1 MNEVSA
7 ACRQALEALLARGG
21 APSRADLQTL
31 ATLPTGALEEA
42 LPALATEHGA
52 AAVPLLTALGSGVA
66 ERRIRRAAKRAL
78 YRLAQRGVQAP
89 EQATERPP
97 VVARGGER
105 AMRAWLSGVD
115 GSGSRAAWI
124 LFEGSYGALRLCSL
138 ILNDVAGILDAA
150 GGDITKKRLDRELAE
165 LRASQ
170 KLPWVETG
178 PARAA
183 GLVAEALAL
192 HRAIHT
198 TPPAAFAR
206 WQPLF
211 ETAAPIEPPAPAANP
226 QLVERSAELL
236 ELPELAGWFLDPEA
250 VQADAVELLQARES
264 RLVVSDQL
272 KAEREDAIVSRVVER
287 ELTEGPRRLWARR
300 LLEMDLVFESI
311 GREQHGALARAAAA
325 ALQDASRDVGRH
337 PFARALAARALELA
351 GQVALGRLGAAEVS
365 RKPACPTTVP
375 SA

>member
-1 MNEVSA
+1 LNEVST

-21 APSRADLQTL
+21 TPSPAELQTL
-31 ATLPTGALEEA
+31 ATLPTDALEEA
-42 LPALATEHGA
+42 LRALASEHGA

-66 ERRIRRAAKRAL
+66 ERRVRRAAKRAL
-78 YRLAQRGVQAP
+78 YRLTQRGVQVP
-89 EQATERPP
+89 ERPP
-97 VVARGGER
+97 GVARGGER
-105 AMRAWLSGVD
+105 AVRAWLSGVD
-115 GSGSRAAWI
+115 GSGSRAVWV
-124 LFEGSYGALRLCSL
+124 LFESSYGALRLCSL

-150 GGDITKKRLDRELAE
+150 GGEITKKRLDRELAE

-170 KLPWVETG
+170 KLPWVETD

-192 HRAIHT
+192 HRATHT
-198 TPPAAFAR
+198 APPAAFAR
-206 WQPLF
+206 WQRLF
-211 ETAAPIEPPAPAANP
+211 ETAAPLELPAPAVDP
-226 QLVERSAELL
+226 PLVERSAELL
-236 ELPELAGWFLDPEA
+236 GLPELASWFLDPEA
-250 VQADAVELLQARES
+250 VHADAVDLLQARES

-272 KAEREDAIVSRVVER
+272 KAEREDAIVSRVVAR

-300 LLEMDLVFESI
+300 LLEMALVFEAI

-325 ALQDASRDVGRH
+325 ALLDTSRDAGRL

-351 GQVALGRLGAAEVS
+351 GQVVLGQLGAADVS
-365 RKPACPTTVP
+365 RKPARPATVP